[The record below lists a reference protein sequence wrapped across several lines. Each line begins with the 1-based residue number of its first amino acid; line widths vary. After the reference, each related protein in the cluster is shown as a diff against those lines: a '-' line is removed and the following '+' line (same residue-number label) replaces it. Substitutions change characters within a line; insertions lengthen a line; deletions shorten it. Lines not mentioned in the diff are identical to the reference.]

1 MIKEVPRPRW
11 TRDFSVR
18 LSKLRRPR
26 AANCNSAISKDMRP
40 KFNHFSDG
48 EISIPVISKDMR
60 LGYDTARE
68 ISGDNFA
75 EIEPEISCDP
85 QKSGK
90 SLF

>member
-1 MIKEVPRPRW
+1 MIKEIPRPRW
-11 TRDFSVR
+11 MRDFSVR

-26 AANCNSAISKDMRP
+26 AANCNS
-40 KFNHFSDG
+40 
-48 EISIPVISKDMR
+48 VISKDMR

-68 ISGDNFA
+68 IAGDNFA

-90 SLF
+90 PLF

>member
-1 MIKEVPRPRW
+1 M
-11 TRDFSVR
+11 DAGFLCAR

-26 AANCNSAISKDMRP
+26 AAKFHSVISKDMHP

-68 ISGDNFA
+68 IAGDNFA

-90 SLF
+90 PLF

>member
-1 MIKEVPRPRW
+1 MEW
-11 TRDFSVR
+11 
-18 LSKLRRPR
+18 
-26 AANCNSAISKDMRP
+26 
-40 KFNHFSDG
+40 NHFSDG
-48 EISIPVISKDMR
+48 EVAILVISKAMC
-60 LGYDTARE
+60 LGNDTARE

>member
-1 MIKEVPRPRW
+1 MIKEIPRPRW

-26 AANCNSAISKDMRP
+26 AANCNSVISKDMRP

-68 ISGDNFA
+68 IAGDNFA

-90 SLF
+90 PLF